1 MIAVS
6 RRRSTHRD
14 ELTRIEI
21 LAELGAAGPLN
32 RSELASRLGLGPA
45 TVTDHTRR
53 LVAAGYLREL
63 PPEGNGVG
71 RPRIPLSVVADA
83 AYALGLRVNAGRV
96 VSVLA
101 RLDGTIAHQRRHGF
115 DPAADPVRQ
124 LAAIVRAASA
134 DPLTGTRILGV
145 GVALPGL
152 IDATHGVVRMSPR
165 LGWREL
171 PLADPLA
178 ADLGVPVLV
187 DNDLRAST
195 TTELLFGTG
204 REHDDF
210 LVLGIGDGVGLGI
223 VLGRQVHRGPDGVA
237 GEFGHMPVS
246 AGGPRCIC
254 GAYGCVDAYTSGPA
268 VLRAAADR
276 DLLPAGATLAD
287 LRTAAAS
294 SAGIRG
300 LLAETG
306 AVLGRAVA
314 GVVNLLAVRAVTVVG
329 ESHVLWPYLE
339 PGFGAA
345 LAASVLPPLRGL
357 TVTVRPW
364 EDSAHAR
371 GAASLVLA
379 RGSLLG

>member
-1 MIAVS
+1 MS
-6 RRRSTHRD
+6 RRRSAHRD

-53 LVAAGYLREL
+53 LVGAGYLREL

-71 RPRIPLSVVADA
+71 RPRIPLTVVADA
-83 AYALGLRVNAGRV
+83 AYALGVRVNVGQVVRV
-96 VSVLA
+96 LV
-101 RLDGTIAHQRRHGF
+101 RLDGTIAQEERHAF
-115 DPAADPVRQ
+115 DATTDPVRQ
-124 LAAIVRAASA
+124 LADIVRLAFA
-134 DPLTGTRILGV
+134 DPDTGPRILGV
-145 GVALPGL
+145 GVAVPG
-152 IDATHGVVRMSPR
+152 ITDATTGLVRMAPR

-171 PLADPLA
+171 PLGEGLA
-178 ADLGVPVLV
+178 ADLGIPVLV

-210 LVLGIGDGVGLGI
+210 LVLGIGDGVGMGL
-223 VLGRQVHRGPDGVA
+223 VLDRQVHRGPDGVA

-254 GAYGCVDAYTSGPA
+254 GGYGCVDAYTSESA
-268 VLRAAADR
+268 ILRAAAER
-276 DLLPAGATLAD
+276 GLLPDDATLAD
-287 LRTAAAS
+287 LRTAAAT
-294 SAGIRG
+294 SAGIRN
-300 LLAETG
+300 LLGETG

-329 ESHVLWPYLE
+329 ESHLLWPYLE

-345 LAASVLPPLRGL
+345 VDTSVLPPLRGL
-357 TVTVRPW
+357 KVIVRPW
-364 EDSAHAR
+364 RDSAHAR

-379 RGSLLG
+379 RGSLLV